1 MNGAASLKH
10 AKHERLVLV
19 IDGDEFLANLFR
31 FKLEA
36 AGFHASTACSPT
48 QIWQAVGTLK
58 PDLVIVDLMLLDP
71 DPYSLIKK
79 LTGGKRDGKPTVI
92 AMSRVRDEGCDQ
104 RVAEAGAALCLVTTT
119 CTPAELVL
127 SVKKL
132 LKVK

>member
-48 QIWQAVGTLK
+48 QIEQAIGSLK
-58 PDLVIVDLMLLDP
+58 PDLAIVDLMLLDP
-71 DPYSLIKK
+71 EPLALIKK
-79 LTGGKRDGKPTVI
+79 LADARHNGKPAII
-92 AMSRVRDEGCDQ
+92 AMSRVRDEGCDK
-104 RVAEAGAALCLVTTT
+104 RVAEAGAELCLVTTS
-119 CTPAELVL
+119 CTPAELVTA
-127 SVKKL
+127 VKKL
-132 LKVK
+132 LRVR